1 MGSSKRRKKNKE
13 VNGGVDDDD
22 DEASSGA
29 RARARDGLL
38 YTLVQRLQVWRPVLV
53 LRKAL
58 VRSYLSRR
66 QNYLGITP
74 AEYDRGFRPPRRAPH
89 GGLPVRALDRRGL
102 EYVTVLAHLKK
113 TYRLRA
119 GWGRFLRNA
128 GLKQDDDRHVGDVVE
143 VWAFRSPA
151 WGAKLGLVL
160 LHYTREEDAAMT
172 MAVASRGYH
181 RHQVRRFAALP
192 SVVAEDEDED
202 DEEATAMSAAV
213 TLCVHETQLI
223 VFVSITCTRVKY
235 EIIYA

>member
-1 MGSSKRRKKNKE
+1 MGSSKRRRKNK

-22 DEASSGA
+22 EASSGS
-29 RARARDGLL
+29 RARDGLL
-38 YTLVQRLQVWRPVLV
+38 YALVQRLQVCRPVLV

-58 VRSYLSRR
+58 VRSYLSRQ

-74 AEYDRGFRPPRRAPH
+74 AEYDRGFRRPGLLTGDEHSGVHRA
-89 GGLPVRALDRRGL
+89 GGLPVRALDRRGV

-119 GWGRFLRNA
+119 GWGGFLRNA
-128 GLKQDDDRHVGDVVE
+128 GLLQDDDRHVGDVVE

-160 LHYTREEDAAMT
+160 LHYTKEEDAQMT
-172 MAVASRGYH
+172 MAVASRGY
-181 RHQVRRFAALP
+181 RRQQVRRLAPPPIVAAE
-192 SVVAEDEDED
+192 EDD

-213 TLCVHETQLI
+213 TL
-223 VFVSITCTRVKY
+223 VSMKRKY
-235 EIIYA
+235 K